1 MLATVMKYVSGR
13 VSALGKA
20 WPGAQEYFV
29 DIPQRGVLK
38 ALAYPHLVGE
48 GDLGAEVIISSA
60 TLDRGLG
67 TGGYAMVVAFPE
79 NLMFDASES
88 KGHIVKARYTPQ
100 QYMTLGVDEQ
110 ESPWHHLLADAQ
122 SIDGMVVISAD
133 LHSALPA
140 AVAGIRSRMAGARIA
155 YVMDDG
161 GCLPA
166 WFSRTCAT
174 LKEQGHILGTITAR
188 QAFGGDLEA
197 VNIHTALLAAKHV
210 WHADIAIVSQ
220 GPGNLGT
227 ETRWGFS
234 GTSVGEVINATNA
247 LGGRALALVRASGAD
262 KRERHQGISHHTMTT
277 LTRVA
282 LTPALCPLPPLDSL
296 MGVVDKAIVEKIACQ
311 RELLAQVPYLDV
323 IDVDSCGIFEDL
335 ATSPVRLSTMGRG
348 LNDDPLSFIAAGVAG
363 RAAADLVMA

>member
-1 MLATVMKYVSGR
+1 MLTTVMKYVSGR

-29 DIPQRGVLK
+29 DVPGRSVVK
-38 ALAYPHLVGE
+38 ALGYTHLVGE
-48 GDLGAEVIISSA
+48 GAIGADVIISSA

-67 TGGYAMVVAFPE
+67 TGGYAMVVAFPNSLLFE
-79 NLMFDASES
+79 DAPA

-110 ESPWHHLLADAQ
+110 ESPWHDLLADAE

-140 AVAGIRSRMAGARIA
+140 AVAGIRGRMPQARIA

-174 LKEQGHILGTITAR
+174 LKELGHILGTITAR
-188 QAFGGDLEA
+188 QAFGDDLEA

-210 WHADIAIVSQ
+210 WNADIAIVSQ

-247 LGGRALALVRASGAD
+247 LGGRAVALVRASGAD
-262 KRERHQGISHHTMTT
+262 KRERHQGISHHTITA

-282 LTPALCPLPPLDSL
+282 LTPALCPLPPLASLDDIVDS
-296 MGVVDKAIVEKIACQ
+296 AIIEKIAKQ
-311 RELLAQVPYLDV
+311 KELLAGVPYLDV
-323 IDVDSCGIFEDL
+323 IDVNSRGISKDL
-335 ATSPVRLSTMGRG
+335 ATSPVRLSTMGRS
-348 LNDDPLSFIAAGVAG
+348 LSEDPLSFIAAGVAG
-363 RAAADLVMA
+363 RAAVDLVQA